1 MGRTSDAKEN
11 IIQSAIELIGLRSYN
26 AVGVQ
31 ELCTHAGVKKG
42 SFYHFFPSKSELT
55 LTALDRMWSNFK
67 TGMLDPIYNSDMSAK
82 DKFQTLLEKSQ
93 EYQKAD
99 TECKGCV
106 TGCSIGNLALEL
118 STQDEVIRQKIES
131 IFREW
136 AAYLENMVKDSIN
149 EGDLPRD
156 TDPKLTA
163 EAILAYVE
171 GIALLGKTFNDP
183 DVLGRLSEGFT
194 QLCIRHKEV
203 RKTA

>member
-11 IIQSAIELIGLRSYN
+11 IIQSAIELIGRRNYN
-26 AVGVQ
+26 DVGVQ
-31 ELCTHAGVKKG
+31 EICNQAGVKKG

-55 LTALDRMWSNFK
+55 ITALDRMWSDFK
-67 TGMLDPIYNSDMSAK
+67 AGMLDPVYNSDLSAK
-82 DKFQTLLEKSQ
+82 QKFETLILKSQ

-118 STQDEVIRQKIES
+118 STQDQAIRQKIES
-131 IFREW
+131 IFKEW
-136 AAYLENMVKDSIN
+136 AGYLEKMIIDSVN
-149 EGDLPRD
+149 EGDLPGD

-163 EAILAYVE
+163 EAILAYLE
-171 GIALLGKTFNDP
+171 GIALLSKTFNDP
-183 DVLGRLSEGFT
+183 DVLGRLSEGFAE
-194 QLCIRHKEV
+194 LCIRHKEV